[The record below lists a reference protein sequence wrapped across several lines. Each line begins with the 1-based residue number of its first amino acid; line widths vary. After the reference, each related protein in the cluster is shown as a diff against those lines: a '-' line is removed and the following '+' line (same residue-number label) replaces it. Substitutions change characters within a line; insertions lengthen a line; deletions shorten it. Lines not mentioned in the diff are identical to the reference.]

1 MSPRTPEQFEEIRE
15 TKKALILD
23 TALEL
28 FANEGFFKTS
38 INDIT
43 KKAGIS
49 KGLIYNYFES
59 KEDLIRTIVFNG
71 IDNLLK
77 NFDPNSD
84 SILTKEELQYFIEQN
99 FVILQKNVYF
109 WKLYFGIIV
118 QPQVLKLVEKELMR
132 LFIPLYKML
141 ENYFKSQGKKNPAA
155 EARFFGAMIEGV
167 YMNYVMDPKYFP
179 IEDIKQKIIDLYIK

>member
-1 MSPRTPEQFEEIRE
+1 MSPRTPEQFEEIRK
-15 TKKALILD
+15 TRKMLILD

-28 FANEGFFKTS
+28 FANEGFYKTS
-38 INDIT
+38 ISDIAE
-43 KKAGIS
+43 KAGIS

-59 KEDLIRTIVFNG
+59 KEALIQTIASDG
-71 IDNLLK
+71 IDNLLE

-84 SILTKEELQYFIEQN
+84 NILTKEELQYFIEQN
-99 FVILQKNVYF
+99 FVILQKNVHF

-141 ENYFKSQGKKNPAA
+141 ENYFKSHGEKNPAA

>member
-1 MSPRTPEQFEEIRE
+1 MSPRTSEQFEEIRE
-15 TKKALILD
+15 AKKALILD

-38 INDIT
+38 IRDIT

-59 KEDLIRTIVFNG
+59 KEDLIRTIAFNG
-71 IDNLLK
+71 IDNLLE

-99 FVILQKNVYF
+99 FVILQENVYF

-141 ENYFKSQGKKNPAA
+141 ENYFKSQGKKNSAA

-167 YMNYVMDPKYFP
+167 YMNYVMDPKNFP
-179 IEDIKQKIIDLYIK
+179 IDDVKQKIIDLYIS

>member
-15 TKKALILD
+15 AKKTLILD

-38 INDIT
+38 ISDIT

-59 KEDLIRTIVFNG
+59 KEALIRTIAFNG

-99 FVILQKNVYF
+99 FLILQKNVHF

-118 QPQVLKLVEKELMR
+118 QPQVLKLVEKKLMR

-167 YMNYVMDPKYFP
+167 YMNYVMDPKNFP
-179 IEDIKQKIIDLYIK
+179 IDDVKQKIIDLYI

>member
-15 TKKALILD
+15 TRKTLILD

-28 FANEGFFKTS
+28 FANEGFYKTAIS
-38 INDIT
+38 DIAE
-43 KKAGIS
+43 KAGIS

-59 KEDLIRTIVFNG
+59 KEDLIRTIALNG

-99 FVILQKNVYF
+99 FVILQKNVHF

-141 ENYFKSQGKKNPAA
+141 ENYFKSHGEKNPAA

-179 IEDIKQKIIDLYIK
+179 IDDVKQKIIDLYI

>member
-38 INDIT
+38 ISDIT

>member
-15 TKKALILD
+15 AKKALILD

-38 INDIT
+38 ISDIT

-59 KEDLIRTIVFNG
+59 KEDLIRTIAFNG

-77 NFDPNSD
+77 NFDPNND
-84 SILTKEELQYFIEQN
+84 SILTKEELKYFIEQN

-141 ENYFKSQGKKNPAA
+141 ENYFKSQGKKNPSA

-167 YMNYVMDPKYFP
+167 YMNYVMDPKNFP
-179 IEDIKQKIIDLYIK
+179 IDDVKQKIINLYIS

>member
-1 MSPRTPEQFEEIRE
+1 MSPRTPEQFEEIRKA
-15 TKKALILD
+15 KKALILD

-38 INDIT
+38 ISEIA

-59 KEDLIRTIVFNG
+59 KEDLIRTIAFNG
-71 IDNLLK
+71 IDNLLE
-77 NFDPNSD
+77 NFDPNRD

-99 FVILQKNVYF
+99 FVILQENVYF

-141 ENYFKSQGKKNPAA
+141 ENYFKSQDKKNPAA

-167 YMNYVMDPKYFP
+167 YMNYVIDPKIFP
-179 IEDIKQKIIDLYIK
+179 IEDIKQKIIDLYIS

>member
-1 MSPRTPEQFEEIRE
+1 MSPRTSEQFGEIRE
-15 TKKALILD
+15 AKKALILD

-38 INDIT
+38 ISDIT

-59 KEDLIRTIVFNG
+59 KEDLIRTIAFNG
-71 IDNLLK
+71 INNLLE

-84 SILTKEELQYFIEQN
+84 NILTKEELQYFIEQN
-99 FVILQKNVYF
+99 FVILQKNVRF

-118 QPQVLKLVEKELMR
+118 QRQVLKLAEKKLMR

-141 ENYFKSQGKKNPAA
+141 ESYFKSQGKKNPAA

-167 YMNYVMDPKYFP
+167 YMNYVMDPKNFP
-179 IEDIKQKIIDLYIK
+179 IDDVKQKIIDLYI

>member
-15 TKKALILD
+15 AKRALILD

-38 INDIT
+38 ISDIT

-59 KEDLIRTIVFNG
+59 KEALIRTIAFNG

-118 QPQVLKLVEKELMR
+118 QPQVLTLVEKELMR

>member
-15 TKKALILD
+15 AKKTLILD

-38 INDIT
+38 ISDIT

-59 KEDLIRTIVFNG
+59 KEALIRTIAFNG

-141 ENYFKSQGKKNPAA
+141 ENYFKTQGKKNPAA
-155 EARFFGAMIEGV
+155 EARFFSAMIEGV
-167 YMNYVMDPKYFP
+167 YMNYVIDPKNFP
-179 IEDIKQKIIDLYIK
+179 IEDVKQKIIDLYIK

>member
-15 TKKALILD
+15 TRKMLILD

-28 FANEGFFKTS
+28 FANEGFYKTS
-38 INDIT
+38 IGDIAE
-43 KKAGIS
+43 KAGIS

-59 KEDLIRTIVFNG
+59 KEDLIRTIALNG

-84 SILTKEELQYFIEQN
+84 RILTKEELQYFIEQN
-99 FVILQKNVYF
+99 FVILQKNVHF

-141 ENYFKSQGKKNPAA
+141 ENYFKSQGNKNPAA

-167 YMNYVMDPKYFP
+167 YMNYVMDPRNFP

>member
-15 TKKALILD
+15 AKKALILD

-38 INDIT
+38 ISEIA

-59 KEDLIRTIVFNG
+59 KEALIRTIAFNG
-71 IDNLLK
+71 IDNLLG

-84 SILTKEELQYFIEQN
+84 SILTKEELKYFIEQN
-99 FVILQKNVYF
+99 FVILQKNVRF

-118 QPQVLKLVEKELMR
+118 QPQVLKLAEKKLMR

-141 ENYFKSQGKKNPAA
+141 ENYFKSQGEKNPAA

-167 YMNYVMDPKYFP
+167 YMNYVIDPKNFP
-179 IEDIKQKIIDLYIK
+179 IEDIKQKIIDLYI

>member
-1 MSPRTPEQFEEIRE
+1 MSPRTPEQFEKIRR
-15 TKKALILD
+15 TRKTLILD
-23 TALEL
+23 TALKL
-28 FANEGFFKTS
+28 FANEGFYKTS
-38 INDIT
+38 ISDIAG
-43 KKAGIS
+43 KAGIS

-59 KEDLIRTIVFNG
+59 KEALIRTIAFNG
-71 IDNLLK
+71 INNLLK

-99 FVILQKNVYF
+99 FVILQKNVHF

-141 ENYFKSQGKKNPAA
+141 ENYFKTQGKKNPAA
-155 EARFFGAMIEGV
+155 EARFFGAIIEGV

-179 IEDIKQKIIDLYIK
+179 IDDVKQKIIDLYIK